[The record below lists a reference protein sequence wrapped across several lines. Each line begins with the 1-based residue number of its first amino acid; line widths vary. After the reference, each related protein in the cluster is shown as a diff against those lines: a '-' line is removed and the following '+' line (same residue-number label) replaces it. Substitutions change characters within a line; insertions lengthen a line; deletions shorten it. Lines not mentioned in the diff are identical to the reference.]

1 MVRRYLYSCVGCFVF
16 LLVLGTGLTFAAQ
29 ELKVGFVGGRGVDA
43 EVEVQAFANAGIE
56 YEALTAVDYKLE
68 RLLQF
73 DVIGV
78 GVVAYDQNEDLKAN
92 FKVLNEYIKSGG
104 YVVTLDFQQD
114 STWDKAF
121 LPHPVELFDDDLEEA
136 AGVEIQDHPI
146 WHTPNEITE
155 ENFVGW
161 GAGDFT
167 SDGPHEAN
175 PPWEVLIIS
184 AGWTIV
190 IGAPAGNGYVVFS
203 SLSTLQA
210 LGRTGNEVIADVMEN
225 LLFWRGPLAVEAKG
239 KLASVWGGVKAR

>member
-1 MVRRYLYSCVGCFVF
+1 MRTSLYFCINCFVF
-16 LLVLGTGLTFAAQ
+16 SLILVTSSAFAAQ

-43 EVEVQAFANAGIE
+43 EVEVQAFQSAGIE
-56 YEALTAVDYKLE
+56 YEVIVAVDYKLD

-92 FKVLNEYIKSGG
+92 FKVLNEYVNKGG
-104 YVVTLDFQQD
+104 YLVTVDFQQD

-121 LPHPVELFDDDLEEA
+121 LPHPLELLDDDLEEA

-161 GAGDFT
+161 GAGDFM
-167 SDGPHEAN
+167 SDGPHEAD

-184 AGWTIV
+184 AGWHIV
-190 IGAPAGNGYVVFS
+190 VGAPAGNGYVVFS

-225 LLFWRGPLAVEAKG
+225 LLCWRGPLAVDAKG
-239 KLASVWGGVKAR
+239 KLAGLWGDIKAR